1 MKNDIPDRLRRFAVA
16 VIKMSRKLDDSAEY
30 KIIKNQLIKAATSA
44 GANYEESQG
53 AASTPDFINKVKI
66 SLKEMRESNYWL
78 ELLSQTIPHAE
89 RPAEL
94 DELIDESEQLKRILG
109 SICSKFSDNKNKKS

>member
-16 VIKMSRKLDDSAEY
+16 VIKMSRKLDNSAEY

-53 AASTPDFINKVKI
+53 AASTPDFLNKVKI

-78 ELLSQTIPHAE
+78 ELLSQTLPLAV
-89 RPAEL
+89 RPSEL
-94 DELIDESEQLKRILG
+94 DELIVESEQLKRILG
-109 SICSKFSDNKNKKS
+109 AICSKLSDNKNKKF

>member
-1 MKNDIPDRLRRFAVA
+1 MMNDIPDRLTRFAVA
-16 VIKMSRKLDDSAEY
+16 VIKMSRKLDNSIEH

-53 AASTPDFINKVKI
+53 ASSTPDFTNKVKI

-78 ELLSQTIPHAE
+78 DVLGQTIIPSE
-89 RPAEL
+89 RPVEL
-94 DELIDESEQLKRILG
+94 DELIDESDQLKRILG
-109 SICSKFSDNKNKKS
+109 AICSKKSGPTNK